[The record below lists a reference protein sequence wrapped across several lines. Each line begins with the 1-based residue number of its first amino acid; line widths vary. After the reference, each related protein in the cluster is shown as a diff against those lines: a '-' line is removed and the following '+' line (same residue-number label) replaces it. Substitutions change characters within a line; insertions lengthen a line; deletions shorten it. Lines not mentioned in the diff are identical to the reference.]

1 MIPKIYSFDK
11 GCNSFFWIVS
21 ALLQNPQMAG
31 GLAYGGGWQLYIY
44 AMLSRHRHPVSLSWT
59 ATNLPLQADF
69 DTFATLYPK
78 DRDRFHLF
86 LRIPPAPTPS
96 AAEKTPLAT
105 ASGLLWLEI
114 APHRVVLTLQGRDGQ
129 GYRHFWERG
138 VYGKSRYWVQ
148 DAKLQQNS
156 VLSLQNFTRSL
167 YLHQISE
174 PRFLHIEYE
183 LWTDKLA
190 LGCYQLDLDIHA

>member
-1 MIPKIYSFDK
+1 MTRY
-11 GCNSFFWIVS
+11 CRR
-21 ALLQNPQMAG
+21 
-31 GLAYGGGWQLYIY
+31 WQLQTH
-44 AMLSRHRHPVSLSWT
+44 AMLSRYRHPVSLSWT

-86 LRIPPAPTPS
+86 LRYPTSTPFS
-96 AAEKTPLAT
+96 AADPTPLAT

-114 APHRVVLTLQGRDGQ
+114 SPHRVVLTLQGRDSQ
-129 GYRHFWERG
+129 GYRHYWERG

-156 VLSLQNFTRSL
+156 ALLLRNFTRSL
-167 YLHQISE
+167 YLHQASE

-183 LWTDKLA
+183 LWTDQLS
-190 LGCYQLDLDIHA
+190 LGCYQLDLDIHS